1 MCPGCTSAGGSIRKI
16 SPTSAL
22 AIAELKRT
30 LGGSD
35 ASTQIVRTLS
45 GQFGLKHVT
54 SALWLGCRH
63 LPVIGSVGRSFEL
76 CRVPPLDTP
85 VAAGD
90 GQCHHRRCRCVVS
103 ARGMERHC
111 PHFGSRT
118 GPYRCR
124 TGPDC
129 GCSLG
134 EWRVSGAECPA
145 RVPLRAH
152 VSPSQRPFCSL
163 TVDSRPNSAVRW
175 LFWSFPGA
183 GCRLSL
189 AKPSWGVLSLSWG
202 SGGVAT

>member
-16 SPTSAL
+16 SPRPAL
-22 AIAELKRT
+22 TFAPALPAIAELKRT

-35 ASTQIVRTLS
+35 ASTQIVQTLP
-45 GQFGLKHVT
+45 GQFGLEHVT
-54 SALWLGCRH
+54 SSLWLGCRH

-118 GPYRCR
+118 GPYRCQ
-124 TGPDC
+124 TGSN
-129 GCSLG
+129 G
-134 EWRVSGAECPA
+134 R
-145 RVPLRAH
+145 
-152 VSPSQRPFCSL
+152 
-163 TVDSRPNSAVRW
+163 
-175 LFWSFPGA
+175 SF
-183 GCRLSL
+183 R
-189 AKPSWGVLSLSWG
+189 G
-202 SGGVAT
+202 SGGFLGSGVRFESHFGHMFFQVFFQVRGCFSL